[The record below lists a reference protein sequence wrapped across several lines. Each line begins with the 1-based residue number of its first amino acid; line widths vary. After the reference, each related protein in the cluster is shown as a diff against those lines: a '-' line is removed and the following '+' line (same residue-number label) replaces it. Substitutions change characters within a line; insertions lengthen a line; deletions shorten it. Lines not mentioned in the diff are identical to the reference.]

1 MKENERVW
9 SAGRCMSLTRKR
21 RSTGKVTLADVA
33 QLAGVGTMTV
43 SRALR
48 TPEQVSDKLREK
60 IEAAVQELGYMP
72 NLAASALASA
82 SSWTI
87 AMVVPNLSE
96 AGCSEMFAGLQQV
109 LQPAGYQI
117 MLAESQ
123 HRLEQEEKLL
133 ETLLAS
139 NIAAAILL
147 SVEHTD
153 TLRHWLK
160 NASIPVME
168 MGAMRADPIDMNIG
182 IDNVA
187 AMYELTEM
195 VIKRGYQNIGLLCAN
210 QEQWIFQQHLQGWY
224 KAMLRHHMSPNRV
237 INAAMSPS
245 FSTGAAQLPE
255 FLLAWPEL
263 DALVCVSDEL
273 ACGAL
278 YECQRRRIKVPDDL
292 AIVGFGDSD
301 VSRVCQPP
309 LTTMAVPHRKI
320 GIEAGK
326 ALLERLNGGD
336 WRDQKPIASSLCLRE
351 SC

>member
-1 MKENERVW
+1 M
-9 SAGRCMSLTRKR
+9 AITRKR
-21 RSTGKVTLADVA
+21 RSTGKVTIADVA

-60 IEAAVQELGYMP
+60 IEAAVNELGYMP
-72 NLAASALASA
+72 NLTASALASA
-82 SSWTI
+82 SSHTI
-87 AMVVPNLSE
+87 AMVVPNLAE
-96 AGCSEMFAGLQQV
+96 AGCTEMFAGLQHV

-117 MLAESQ
+117 ILAESR

-147 SVEHTD
+147 SVEHNSTVSH
-153 TLRHWLK
+153 LLK
-160 NASIPVME
+160 NASIPVIE
-168 MGAMRADPIDMNIG
+168 IGAIRTDPIDINIG

-187 AMYELTEM
+187 AMFELTDM
-195 VIKRGYQNIGLLCAN
+195 LVQRGYQNIGLLCAN

-237 INAAMSPS
+237 INAALPPV
-245 FSTGAAQLPE
+245 FSTGASQLPE

-273 ACGAL
+273 ACGVL
-278 YECQRRRIKVPDDL
+278 YECQRRRIKVPDEL
-292 AIVGFGDSD
+292 AVVGFGDSD
-301 VSRVCQPP
+301 VSKVCQPS

-320 GIEAGK
+320 GLEAGNV
-326 ALLERLNGGD
+326 LLERIKEGN
-336 WRDQKPIASSLCLRE
+336 WSNQIFIEPCLCLRE

>member
-1 MKENERVW
+1 M
-9 SAGRCMSLTRKR
+9 AITRKR
-21 RSTGKVTLADVA
+21 RSTGKVTIADVA

-60 IEAAVQELGYMP
+60 IEAAVNELGYMP
-72 NLAASALASA
+72 NLTASALASA
-82 SSWTI
+82 SSHTI
-87 AMVVPNLSE
+87 AMVVPNLAE
-96 AGCSEMFAGLQQV
+96 AGCTEMFAGLQHV

-117 MLAESQ
+117 ILAESR

-147 SVEHTD
+147 SVDHNSTV
-153 TLRHWLK
+153 RHLLK
-160 NASIPVME
+160 NASIPVIE
-168 MGAMRADPIDMNIG
+168 IGAIRTDPIDINIG

-187 AMYELTEM
+187 AMFELTDM
-195 VIKRGYQNIGLLCAN
+195 LVQRGYQNIGLLCAN

-237 INAAMSPS
+237 INAALPPV
-245 FSTGAAQLPE
+245 FSTGASQLPE

-273 ACGAL
+273 ACGVL
-278 YECQRRRIKVPDDL
+278 YECQRRRIKVPDEL
-292 AIVGFGDSD
+292 AVVGFGDSD
-301 VSRVCQPP
+301 VSKVCQTS

-320 GIEAGK
+320 GLEAGNV
-326 ALLERLNGGD
+326 LLERIKEGN
-336 WRDQKPIASSLCLRE
+336 WSNQIFIEPCLCLRE

>member
-1 MKENERVW
+1 M
-9 SAGRCMSLTRKR
+9 AITRKR
-21 RSTGKVTLADVA
+21 RSTGKVTIADVA

-60 IEAAVQELGYMP
+60 IEAAVNELGYMP
-72 NLAASALASA
+72 NLTASALASA
-82 SSWTI
+82 SSHTI
-87 AMVVPNLSE
+87 AMVVPNLAE
-96 AGCSEMFAGLQQV
+96 AGCTEMFAGLQHV

-117 MLAESQ
+117 ILAESR

-147 SVEHTD
+147 SVEHNSTV
-153 TLRHWLK
+153 RHLLK
-160 NASIPVME
+160 NASIPVIE
-168 MGAMRADPIDMNIG
+168 IGAIRTDPIDINIG

-187 AMYELTEM
+187 AMFELTDM
-195 VIKRGYQNIGLLCAN
+195 LVQRGYQNIGLLCAN

-237 INAAMSPS
+237 INAALPPV
-245 FSTGAAQLPE
+245 FSTGASQLPE

-273 ACGAL
+273 ACGVL
-278 YECQRRRIKVPDDL
+278 YECQRRRIKVPDEL
-292 AIVGFGDSD
+292 AVVGFGDSD
-301 VSRVCQPP
+301 VSKVCQLS

-320 GIEAGK
+320 GLEAGNV
-326 ALLERLNGGD
+326 LLERIKEGYH
-336 WRDQKPIASSLCLRE
+336 S
-351 SC
+351 

>member
-1 MKENERVW
+1 
-9 SAGRCMSLTRKR
+9 MSVTRKR
-21 RSTGKVTLADVA
+21 RSTGKVTIADVA
-33 QLAGVGTMTV
+33 LLAGVGTMTV

-60 IEAAVQELGYMP
+60 IEAAVEELGYMP
-72 NLAASALASA
+72 NLAASTLASG
-82 SSWTI
+82 SSHTI
-87 AMVVPNLSE
+87 AMVVPSLMES
-96 AGCSEMFAGLQQV
+96 GCSEMFAGLQQV

-139 NIAAAILL
+139 NLAAAILL
-147 SVEHTD
+147 SVEHSD
-153 TLRHWLK
+153 TVRSWLK
-160 NASIPVME
+160 QASIPVLE
-168 MGAMRADPIDMNIG
+168 IGATQAEPLDMNIG
-182 IDNVA
+182 IDNAA
-187 AMYELTEM
+187 AMFELTEM
-195 VIKRGYQNIGLLCAN
+195 LITRGYQNIGLLCAR

-224 KAMLRHHMSPNRV
+224 RAMLRHHMSPNRV
-237 INAAMSPS
+237 INAAAAPT

-273 ACGAL
+273 ACGVL

-292 AIVGFGDSD
+292 AVVGFGDSD

-309 LTTMAVPHRKI
+309 LTTVAVPHRKM
-320 GIEAGK
+320 GIEAGR
-326 ALLERLNGGD
+326 ALLARLNEGSWSD
-336 WRDQKPIASSLCLRE
+336 KAPITPTLCLRD

>member
-1 MKENERVW
+1 M
-9 SAGRCMSLTRKR
+9 AITRKR
-21 RSTGKVTLADVA
+21 RSTGKVTIADVA

-60 IEAAVQELGYMP
+60 IEAAVNELGYMP
-72 NLAASALASA
+72 NLTASALASV
-82 SSWTI
+82 SSHTI
-87 AMVVPNLSE
+87 AMVVPNLAE
-96 AGCSEMFAGLQQV
+96 AGCTEMFAGLQHV

-117 MLAESQ
+117 ILAESR

-147 SVEHTD
+147 SVEHNSTV
-153 TLRHWLK
+153 RHLLK
-160 NASIPVME
+160 NASIPVIE
-168 MGAMRADPIDMNIG
+168 IGAIRTDPIDINIG

-187 AMYELTEM
+187 AMFELTDM
-195 VIKRGYQNIGLLCAN
+195 LVQRGYQNIGLLCAN

-237 INAAMSPS
+237 INAALPPV
-245 FSTGAAQLPE
+245 FSTGASQLPE

-273 ACGAL
+273 ACGVL
-278 YECQRRRIKVPDDL
+278 YECQRRRIKVPDEL
-292 AIVGFGDSD
+292 AVVGFGDSD
-301 VSRVCQPP
+301 VSKVCQPS

-320 GIEAGK
+320 GLEAGNV
-326 ALLERLNGGD
+326 LLERIKEGN
-336 WRDQKPIASSLCLRE
+336 WSNQIFIEPCLCLRE

>member
-1 MKENERVW
+1 M
-9 SAGRCMSLTRKR
+9 AITRKR
-21 RSTGKVTLADVA
+21 RSTGKVTIADVA

-60 IEAAVQELGYMP
+60 IEAAVNELGYMP
-72 NLAASALASA
+72 NLTASALASA
-82 SSWTI
+82 SSHTI
-87 AMVVPNLSE
+87 AMVVPNLAE
-96 AGCSEMFAGLQQV
+96 AGCTEMFAGLQHV

-117 MLAESQ
+117 ILAESR

-147 SVEHTD
+147 SVEHNSTV
-153 TLRHWLK
+153 RHLLK
-160 NASIPVME
+160 NASIPVIE
-168 MGAMRADPIDMNIG
+168 IGAIRTDPIDINIG

-187 AMYELTEM
+187 AMFELTDM
-195 VIKRGYQNIGLLCAN
+195 LVQRGYQNIGLLCAN

-237 INAAMSPS
+237 INAALPPV
-245 FSTGAAQLPE
+245 FSTGASQLPE

-273 ACGAL
+273 ACGVL
-278 YECQRRRIKVPDDL
+278 YECQRRRIKVPDEL
-292 AIVGFGDSD
+292 AVVGFGDSD
-301 VSRVCQPP
+301 VSKVCQPS

-320 GIEAGK
+320 GLEAGNV
-326 ALLERLNGGD
+326 LLERIKEGN
-336 WRDQKPIASSLCLRE
+336 LRITVKE
-351 SC
+351 IGE

>member
-1 MKENERVW
+1 M
-9 SAGRCMSLTRKR
+9 AITRKR
-21 RSTGKVTLADVA
+21 RSTGKVTIADVA

-60 IEAAVQELGYMP
+60 IEAAVNELGYMP
-72 NLAASALASA
+72 NLTASALASA
-82 SSWTI
+82 SSHTI
-87 AMVVPNLSE
+87 AMVVPNLAE
-96 AGCSEMFAGLQQV
+96 AGCTEMFAGLQHV

-117 MLAESQ
+117 ILAESR

-147 SVEHTD
+147 SVEHNSTV
-153 TLRHWLK
+153 RHLLK
-160 NASIPVME
+160 NASIPVIE
-168 MGAMRADPIDMNIG
+168 IGAIRTDPIDINIG

-187 AMYELTEM
+187 AMFELTDM
-195 VIKRGYQNIGLLCAN
+195 LVQRGYQNIGLLCAN

-237 INAAMSPS
+237 INAALPPV
-245 FSTGAAQLPE
+245 FSSGASQLPE

-273 ACGAL
+273 ACGVL
-278 YECQRRRIKVPDDL
+278 YECQRRRIKVPDEL
-292 AIVGFGDSD
+292 AVVGFGDSD
-301 VSRVCQPP
+301 VSKVCQPS

-320 GIEAGK
+320 GLEAGNV
-326 ALLERLNGGD
+326 LLERIKEGN
-336 WRDQKPIASSLCLRE
+336 WSNQIFIEPCLCLRE